1 MVSTTHRRRRPGNLI
16 AVLIASM
23 TINVAAHAFA
33 PQLSNIL
40 PRGAQRGGEAVVEFH
55 GARLADA
62 VAIVTHEPGITF
74 AEMTAAEDG
83 KATAKLTIAPDARLG
98 THALRVR
105 TKTGMSNLLLFS
117 VGALTE
123 VQEAEPNN
131 NADEPQ
137 AIELNT
143 TVNGVVPSEDV
154 DYFAVEL
161 ADGQRLAVEAEA
173 IRLGIALFDI
183 KLRLFSPDGHELIAE
198 DDTALMRQ
206 DAAFVHTAEK
216 AGQYL
221 IAVSEAA
228 YGGAGNY
235 HYRLHVGEFPR
246 PLMVTPLGGAPG
258 AETKVTWLGDPAVAE
273 QALTLPAV
281 DDGGTATLLPAL
293 ESSYAPTPVPFRYS
307 AIPGV
312 LEAEPNNSPEQPT
325 AGTAPGA
332 FDGVIGEAG
341 DTDWYQ
347 FEGTKDQV
355 FDIRLWARA
364 LGSPLDGVMTLS
376 GPDGAQ
382 VATDDDARGMDPYF
396 RVTLPAEGLYKIWV
410 ADHRRRGGPT
420 YAYRVEVTPVQ
431 PALTF
436 RTEKKTATYAVPQN
450 NRTAMLVVAE
460 RSEFGGELKIALEN
474 LPEGVTA
481 EHAPALTDSH
491 LQVVFNAATDA
502 PLAGKLVGIA
512 GTHGEGDAAITG
524 GFHQQLVLVEG
535 NNQTI
540 FHDWHVDTQAL
551 AVTEPAPYSV
561 TVAQPG
567 VPLVRNG
574 YMDLRVTAAR
584 AEGFNDKIDLKVL
597 YTPNGIGASTAA
609 IEPDQTETNVR
620 IEAQGN
626 APLGALPIVIVATSG
641 GWETS
646 TPFVTLD
653 VQEPW
658 VTFTVANIQ
667 AEQGQTAEAT
677 VTVAQ
682 NQPYDGAFKVNPVGL
697 PKGVAAEPQEFTKET
712 TEMKFPVQIAADAP
726 EGKHTSLY
734 MHTTLEVNGEPVH
747 HRSGGAELAIFAPLP
762 AALQEAKPEEPKA
775 EEKKPDEPERK
786 TRFPT
791 N

>member
-1 MVSTTHRRRRPGNLI
+1 MFPTTTNRFSLFI
-16 AVLIASM
+16 SAALLLTTTADAV
-23 TINVAAHAFA
+23 A
-33 PQLSNIL
+33 PTLSNIL
-40 PRGAQRGGEAVVEFH
+40 PRGAQRGGEAVVDFH

-62 VAIVTHEPGITF
+62 IEVIMHEPGITF
-74 AEMTAAEDG
+74 AEMTAVEDG

-123 VQEAEPNN
+123 VQETEPNN
-131 NADEPQ
+131 DAENPQ
-137 AIELNT
+137 AVALNS
-143 TVNGVVPSEDV
+143 TVNGVVPNEDV

-161 ADGQRLAVEAEA
+161 TEGQRLAVEAEA

-206 DAAFVHTAEK
+206 DAAFVHAAEK
-216 AGQYL
+216 AGRYL
-221 IAVSEAA
+221 VGVSEAA
-228 YGGAGNY
+228 YGGADNY

-246 PLMVTPLGGAPG
+246 PLMVTPLGGTPG
-258 AETKVTWLGDPAVAE
+258 AETTVTWLGDPSLAE
-273 QALTLPAV
+273 QPVVLPAV
-281 DDGGTATLLPAL
+281 DHGTASLLPARDNAN
-293 ESSYAPTPVPFRYS
+293 APTPIPFRYS
-307 AIPGV
+307 QFPGV
-312 LEAEPNNSPEQPT
+312 VEAEPNNSADQPT
-325 AGTAPGA
+325 AGAAPGA
-332 FDGVIGEAG
+332 FDGVIGEEG

-347 FEGTKDQV
+347 FEGKKDQV
-355 FDIRLWARA
+355 FDVRLWARA

-376 GPDGAQ
+376 GSDGAQ
-382 VATDDDARGMDPYF
+382 LATDDDARGMDPYF
-396 RVTLPAEGLYKIWV
+396 RATLPADGLYKIWI
-410 ADHRRRGGPT
+410 ADHRRRGGST

-431 PALTF
+431 PELTF
-436 RTEKKTATYAVPQN
+436 RTENKTATFAVPQN
-450 NRTAMLVVAE
+450 NRTAMLVVAQ
-460 RSEFGGELKIALEN
+460 RSEFGGELKVALEN
-474 LPEGVTA
+474 LPDGVTA
-481 EHAPALTDSH
+481 EHAPTLAESH
-491 LQVVFNAATDA
+491 LQVVFNAVADA
-502 PLAGKLVGIA
+502 PLAGKLVGIT
-512 GTHGEGDAAITG
+512 GTQGEGDAAITG

-540 FHDWHVDTQAL
+540 FHDWHVQNQAL

-561 TVAQPG
+561 TVAQPN

-597 YTPNGIGASTAA
+597 YVPNGVGAATAA

-626 APLGALPIVIVATSG
+626 APLGALPIVIEARSA
-641 GWETS
+641 GWETC

-682 NQPYDGAFKVNPVGL
+682 SQPYEGTFKVNPVGL
-697 PKGVAAEPQEFTKET
+697 PKGVTAEPQDFTKET
-712 TEMKFPVQIAADAP
+712 TELKFPVQIAADAP
-726 EGKHTSLY
+726 DGKHTSLY

-747 HRSGGAELAIFAPLP
+747 HRSGGAELAIFKPLP
-762 AALQEAKPEEPKA
+762 PELQQAKPEEPKV